1 MFTRSISFSISLGI
15 GASSSRICNFFVAL
29 VTTVPN
35 DGRVYATV
43 GSVNFDNACV
53 MSSEIGIIQRT
64 FEPSSNV
71 ICSGM

>member
-1 MFTRSISFSISLGI
+1 MFTKSISFNISLGI
-15 GASSSRICNFFVAL
+15 GASSSRICNFFVAF

-53 MSSEIGIIQRT
+53 ISSEIIQST
-64 FEPSSNV
+64 FEPSSNA